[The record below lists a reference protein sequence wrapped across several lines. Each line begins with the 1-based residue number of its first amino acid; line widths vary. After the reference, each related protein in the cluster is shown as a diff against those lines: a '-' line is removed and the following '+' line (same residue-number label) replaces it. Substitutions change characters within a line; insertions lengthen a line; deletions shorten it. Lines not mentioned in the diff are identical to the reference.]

1 MVKLG
6 LAFAM
11 LAACGDP
18 AATAD
23 AGDPN
28 DLDGDGI
35 ANADDNCP
43 RNTNANQHDED
54 GDGVG
59 DVCDNCPSIA
69 NANQSDLTE
78 QGLMQFP
85 DGVGDACDL
94 RLALAGDKLAA
105 FFPFATDAEAM
116 AFRGSGWA
124 IASDVLH
131 TDATATWGSVRSAP
145 GLGIAAEALVA
156 SIAWNDPAGSFTV
169 GVDGDGIT
177 GGTACTISADR
188 DADGADEI
196 DLTELGAAT
205 AHASLDAAITAGK
218 PLAVTTWR
226 VIDTLHQTGKVTCIV
241 KYAGATKTLM
251 IATADDVWVGTY
263 GIAATMATVD
273 TSSLAIYT
281 SPLPPSKNN

>member
-6 LAFAM
+6 LALAM
-11 LAACGDP
+11 LAACGDS

-43 RNTNANQHDED
+43 RDSNANQHDED
-54 GDGVG
+54 GDGIG
-59 DVCDNCPSIA
+59 DVCDNCPTVA

-94 RLALAGDKLAA
+94 RPALGGDKLAA
-105 FFPFATDAEAM
+105 FFPFATDSEAD
-116 AFRGSGWA
+116 AWLGSGWT
-124 IASDVLH
+124 IATDAVH
-131 TDATATWGSVRSAP
+131 ADATATWASARNAP

-156 SIAWNDPAGSFTV
+156 SIAWTDPAGSFTV
-169 GVDGDGIT
+169 AVDGNGLT
-177 GGTACTISADR
+177 SGTACTVAADR
-188 DADGADEI
+188 DADGADEL

-205 AHASLDAAITAGK
+205 AHASLGTAITAGK
-218 PLAVTTWR
+218 PLALTVWR
-226 VIDTLHQTGKVTCIV
+226 LIDDLHHTGKVTCIV
-241 KYAGATKTLM
+241 HYGGATKQVAIT
-251 IATADDVWVGTY
+251 TADDIWVGTY
-263 GIAATMATVD
+263 GLAATGATVD

-281 SPLPPSKNN
+281 SPLPPSK